1 MPELLDAFL
10 DWLGTYRSTLT
21 APGLQNLVV
30 IVAGWIQTT
39 GRHAITQTL
48 VVTDVARRRHHEAFH
63 RFFSRGTW
71 HPDHLA
77 RWLFERLR
85 SALHVDEHGL
95 RVVLDDTLAAKKG
108 QHVFGIGCHL
118 DAVRSTRRFRVFCFG
133 HCWVVLAVLV
143 RVPFSRRPW
152 ALPLLFRLYRNK
164 KECAAKRHAYRK
176 KTELAREMLDVF
188 HRWVG
193 DARVEVA
200 ADAAYCNDTVTRG
213 LTGSFVLFGAMRPDA
228 VLTALPDERMAA
240 KTGRRR
246 RRGRDLP
253 KPAAVAGNAR
263 KPWRT
268 CEADL
273 YGHKRTVHYKEL
285 CAQWYRACGVGL
297 LRVVIV
303 KVSTGALGC
312 RVFFCTDATRS
323 VREILEGYAG
333 RWAVEVSH
341 SCCSPCDRPIYVSVD
356 AEKIAPSDVDDR
368 GFSVDPVA
376 RARRHSEA
384 AGGPSCV
391 ERAAGRRNTTR
402 DALVEPTTSM
412 SAPQTCRASSA
423 RLERSA
429 GKTASA
435 THAWALGARR
445 AAERA
450 PERRPRSPTDDGT
463 RRAGGCGPSLDESKS
478 RARWSASRAWR
489 RDPEATTHSRAA
501 KSSSGTSATRAT
513 AGDGACR
520 SGSAPC
526 WR

>member
-10 DWLGTYRSTLT
+10 DWLGAYRSTLT
-21 APGLQNLVV
+21 APGLRNLVV

-48 VVTDVARRRHHEAFH
+48 VVTDVARRRHHETFH

-77 RWLFERLR
+77 RRLFERLR
-85 SALHVDEHGL
+85 SVLHVDEHGL

-108 QHVFGIGCHL
+108 PHVFGIGSHL

-193 DARVEVA
+193 DVRIEVA

-213 LTGSFVLFGAMRPDA
+213 LPGSFLLFGAMRPDA
-228 VLTALPDERMAA
+228 VLTALPDERTAA
-240 KTGRRR
+240 ATGRRR
-246 RRGRDLP
+246 RRGAVLP
-253 KPAAVAGNAR
+253 KPEAVAR
-263 KPWRT
+263 DVSKPWRT

-273 YGHKRTVHYKEL
+273 YGHKRKVHYKEV

-297 LRVVIV
+297 LRIVIV
-303 KVSTGALGC
+303 KVSTGTLGC

-323 VREILEGYAG
+323 VRAILEGYAG
-333 RWAVEVSH
+333 RWAVEV
-341 SCCSPCDRPIYVSVD
+341 CFRDLKQD
-356 AEKIAPSDVDDR
+356 F
-368 GFSVDPVA
+368 GFS
-376 RARRHSEA
+376 
-384 AGGPSCV
+384 
-391 ERAAGRRNTTR
+391 
-402 DALVEPTTSM
+402 
-412 SAPQTCRASSA
+412 QSSA
-423 RLERSA
+423 R
-429 GKTASA
+429 T
-435 THAWALGARR
+435 R
-445 AAERA
+445 AAVERVA
-450 PERRPRSPTDDGT
+450 PFVGLTYTLVIAWFTEHAYAHPLAAPPVRPWYRHKQGCSFLDVLRTAQRVLAPLDVLDPRRSLANLRRQHRTPASSPKLHC
-463 RRAGGCGPSLDESKS
+463 RPVMNC
-478 RARWSASRAWR
+478 
-489 RDPEATTHSRAA
+489 AT
-501 KSSSGTSATRAT
+501 
-513 AGDGACR
+513 
-520 SGSAPC
+520 
-526 WR
+526 